1 MSGREV
7 LAAVVADA
15 GADFELDHVHLGEPR
30 EDELLVRIEAAG
42 ICHTDLAVAA
52 GHFGTPFPIVLG
64 HESAG
69 TVETVG
75 SGVRSI
81 APGDRVVMSACCC
94 GRCRNCLRG
103 RPAYCYEMWERNF
116 AGARLDGSTS
126 LARGNE
132 PIHSHFLG
140 QSAFATYAVCA
151 ERSVT
156 KIETEI
162 PAPLLAPFGCAIQTG
177 AGSVLNVLEPEPE
190 DGLAIFGVGAVGMAA
205 VMAANLIGC
214 SPLVVVDPN
223 ADRRAL
229 AHDLGATHSIDPG
242 SSDVLAEIRSI
253 AAHGL
258 EFTLEMSG
266 VQTALEQAIL
276 ALAPGGVCGLVGA
289 PPMGTH
295 FPLDVHEVIDPGR
308 TIQGIVLGG
317 GVPQVFLPE
326 LVDLWAQGRLP
337 VERLVETFPFEE
349 VDAAIESARTGSVI
363 KPVLEMS

>member
-7 LAAVVADA
+7 LAAVVPDA
-15 GADFELDHVHLGEPR
+15 GADFELERVHLGEPR

-69 TVETVG
+69 TVEAIG
-75 SGVRSI
+75 SAVRSF
-81 APGDRVVMSACCC
+81 APGDRVVMSACSC

-116 AGARLDGSTS
+116 AGGRLDGSTS
-126 LARGNE
+126 LLAGSE

-140 QSAFATYAVCA
+140 QSAFATHAVCA
-151 ERSVT
+151 EKSAT
-156 KIETEI
+156 KIEAEI
-162 PAPLLAPFGCAIQTG
+162 PASLLAPFGCAIQTG
-177 AGSVLNVLEPEPE
+177 AGSVLNVLRPEPG

-205 VMAANLIGC
+205 VMAAHLIGC

-223 ADRRAL
+223 PERRAL
-229 AHDLGATHSIDPG
+229 AEELGATHAIDPG
-242 SSDVLAEIRSI
+242 AGDGLAKIRSI
-253 AAHGL
+253 TAHGL

-266 VQTALEQAIL
+266 VQAALEQAIL
-276 ALAPGGVCGLVGA
+276 ALAPGGICGLVGA

-308 TIQGIVLGG
+308 TIEGIVLGG

-326 LVDLWAQGRLP
+326 LVDLWTQGRLP
-337 VERLVETFPFEE
+337 VERLIETFPFEE